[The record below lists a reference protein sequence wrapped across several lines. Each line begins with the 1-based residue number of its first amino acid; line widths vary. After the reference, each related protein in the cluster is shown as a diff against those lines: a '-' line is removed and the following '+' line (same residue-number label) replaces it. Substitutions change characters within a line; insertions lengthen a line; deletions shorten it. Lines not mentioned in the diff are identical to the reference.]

1 MNYLEN
7 VHTVKAIRFNIFNGE
22 GYFYQ
27 SYLYMGTVYVYQILF
42 SLSNLLSFSLSVS
55 CLVDGELLIEDISEL
70 YPNGVLGTV

>member
-22 GYFYQ
+22 GYFYK
-27 SYLYMGTVYVYQILF
+27 SYLYMGTVYQILF